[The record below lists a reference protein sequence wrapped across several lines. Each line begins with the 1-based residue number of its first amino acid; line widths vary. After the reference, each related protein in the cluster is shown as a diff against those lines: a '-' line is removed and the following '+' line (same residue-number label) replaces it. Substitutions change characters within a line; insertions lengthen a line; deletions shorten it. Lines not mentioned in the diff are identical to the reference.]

1 MKKIKILYID
11 DEPDNLLTFRL
22 SLRPWFGIVVTSD
35 PFEGLKLIEDPE
47 ISVLI
52 TDQRM
57 PGITG
62 LELSR
67 KVMEF
72 RSEIPIIIL
81 TAYDDSEAMRD
92 AISLGGIFRYVLK
105 PWSIEE
111 IKQTIYNAH
120 EAYLLRRENNLLVQ
134 DLIEKNEKLHAALDK
149 VASLKEALE
158 EEKIM
163 LKEDLSGMVQPG
175 EIVGKSKAILKVLKE
190 IDAVAKSNA
199 SVLLIGETGTGKEL
213 FARMVH
219 KMSQRRDEVLVSI
232 NCATLPETLVE
243 SELFGYEKGAFS
255 GATNLKHGKFE
266 VANKG
271 TLFLDE
277 IGELPL
283 NLQTKLLRVLQEKE
297 FERLGGNK
305 IIKTD
310 FRLVSATNRNI
321 DQEVKKSAFRSD
333 LFYRINTI
341 PVILPPLRDRI
352 EDVPLLVEFFVN
364 RLNRQTGKKINS
376 IPRRTLNKLMAYHW
390 PGNVR
395 ELMNVVERA
404 HILSQGHKLIVGD
417 HFKTIVED
425 GDDSDPIESLEEM
438 EKKYILKVLRL
449 TSWKVRGERGAAE
462 LLGLNPNTL
471 DSRMKKMGIKRDQ

>member
-1 MKKIKILYID
+1 MEKIKILYID

-22 SLRPWFGIVVTSD
+22 SLRPWFKIVVTSD
-35 PFEGLKLIEDPE
+35 PFEGLKFAEDPE
-47 ISVLI
+47 VSVLI

-57 PGITG
+57 PQIRG

-67 KVMEF
+67 KVMQI
-72 RSEIPIIIL
+72 RPEIPIVIL
-81 TAYDDSEAMRD
+81 TAYDDSEVMRD
-92 AISLGGIFRYVLK
+92 AINLGGIFRYVLK

-111 IKQTIYNAH
+111 LKQTIFNAH
-120 EAYLLRRENNLLVQ
+120 EAFLLRKENGLLVRSLKQ
-134 DLIEKNEKLHAALDK
+134 KNNKLQTALED
-149 VASLKEALE
+149 VARLKEALE

-163 LKEDLSGMVQPG
+163 LKEDLTGMVQPG
-175 EIVGKSKAILKVLKE
+175 EIVGKSKALLKVLKE
-190 IDAVAKSNA
+190 IDCVAKSDA

-213 FARMVH
+213 FARMLH
-219 KMSQRRDEVLVSI
+219 KMSRRKDEVMVSI
-232 NCATLPETLVE
+232 NCATIPEPLVE

-255 GATNLKHGKFE
+255 GAMNLKHGKFE

-277 IGELPL
+277 IGELPI

-321 DQEVKKSAFRSD
+321 DEELKKSNFRRD
-333 LFYRINTI
+333 LYYRINTI
-341 PVILPPLRDRI
+341 PIVLPPLRDRI
-352 EDVPLLVEFFVN
+352 EDIPLLVEFFVG
-364 RLNRQTGKKINS
+364 RLNRQTGKEINS
-376 IPRRTLNKLMAYHW
+376 IPSRTLDKMMAYHW

-404 HILSQGHKLIVGD
+404 HVLSSGSKLIVGD
-417 HFKTIVED
+417 NFKTIVED
-425 GDDSDPIESLEEM
+425 GDDSNSLLSLSEM
-438 EKKYILKVLRL
+438 EKKYVLKVLRL
-449 TSWKVRGERGAAE
+449 TNWKVRGAQGAAE

-471 DSRMKKMGIKRDQ
+471 DSRMKKMGIKRGK